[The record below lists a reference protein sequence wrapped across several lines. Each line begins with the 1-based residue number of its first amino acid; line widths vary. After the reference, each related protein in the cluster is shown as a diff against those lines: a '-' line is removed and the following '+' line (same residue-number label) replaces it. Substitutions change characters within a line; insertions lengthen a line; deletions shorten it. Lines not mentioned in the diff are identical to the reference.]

1 MNKVTNLIQLAL
13 RAGKVMKGDSLLPSI
28 QKSQAK
34 LVIVSS
40 TCGQN
45 RKKKIQDKCTF
56 YNVPFEIVEPSIL
69 DNVSHKKMT
78 AIAIIDNGFAK
89 AIIEKMKG

>member
-1 MNKVTNLIQLAL
+1 MNKITNLIQLAF

-40 TCGQN
+40 DCGQN

-56 YNVPFEIVEPSIL
+56 YNVPFEIVEPPIL
-69 DNVSHKKMT
+69 DDVSYKKMT